1 MKQIDLMKQTERKKK
16 VLAALC
22 AVLCTGLLS
31 GCSSGGVLDS
41 KEKNEQLKD
50 TILETY
56 DALIGGAGTAVLTP
70 ERSLEGR
77 LTRGE
82 DDYTGSYR
90 ASYTEFTGT
99 EVLFG
104 GTTLEREEGGSLE
117 LTCSL
122 SLESGKAQIFLCSG
136 SDDPEI
142 LLSGSGEY
150 TGAWEVDGESTY
162 IGVRCED
169 AVGELFIQIE

>member
-56 DALIGGAGTAVLTP
+56 DALIGDVYKRQAEKRTTADWRW
-70 ERSLEGR
+70 E
-77 LTRGE
+77 
-82 DDYTGSYR
+82 
-90 ASYTEFTGT
+90 
-99 EVLFG
+99 
-104 GTTLEREEGGSLE
+104 
-117 LTCSL
+117 C
-122 SLESGKAQIFLCSG
+122 G
-136 SDDPEI
+136 SDGRCRQ
-142 LLSGSGEY
+142 SG
-150 TGAWEVDGESTY
+150 
-162 IGVRCED
+162 
-169 AVGELFIQIE
+169 F

>member
-104 GTTLEREEGGSLE
+104 GTTLKREEGGTLE

-122 SLESGKAQIFLCSG
+122 SLESGKAEVLLRSG

-142 LLSGSGEY
+142 LLSGSGES
-150 TGAWEVDGESTY
+150 TGTWAVDGE
-162 IGVRCED
+162 VP
-169 AVGELFIQIE
+169 

>member
-56 DALIGGAGTAVLTP
+56 DALIGGAGTADLMTRRSFYPGAGSIPTP
-70 ERSLEGR
+70 GR
-77 LTRGE
+77 QTEKVPISACGVKTRWE
-82 DDYTGSYR
+82 NY
-90 ASYTEFTGT
+90 
-99 EVLFG
+99 
-104 GTTLEREEGGSLE
+104 SLE
-117 LTCSL
+117 LN
-122 SLESGKAQIFLCSG
+122 
-136 SDDPEI
+136 
-142 LLSGSGEY
+142 
-150 TGAWEVDGESTY
+150 
-162 IGVRCED
+162 R
-169 AVGELFIQIE
+169 

>member
-104 GTTLEREEGGSLE
+104 GTTLKREEGGTLE

-122 SLESGKAQIFLCSG
+122 SSAFDCRG
-136 SDDPEI
+136 PV
-142 LLSGSGEY
+142 LLSSGQQGRKLRKEEKEK
-150 TGAWEVDGESTY
+150 GPRPAAAQ
-162 IGVRCED
+162 VRRT
-169 AVGELFIQIE
+169 L